1 MDTDKRVN
9 VKGWRGITIVD
20 RLASYVALRSYAA
33 HLKCFSIDTYLGMSD
48 LVTLL
53 EVLGEGL
60 NELVSGN
67 ALDGNTLIGVDNA
80 ELNLWKENMRLDD
93 RCQ

>member
-1 MDTDKRVN
+1 MKKDTDKRVN
-9 VKGWRGITIVD
+9 VKGWRSLTIPI
-20 RLASYVALRSYAA
+20 RLASNASLYSNAA
-33 HLKCFSIDTYLGMSD
+33 HLKCFSVDTYLGMSD

-67 ALDGNTLIGVDNA
+67 ALDGNTLISVDNT
-80 ELNLWKENMRLDD
+80 ELNL
-93 RCQ
+93 

>member
-1 MDTDKRVN
+1 MRMKKDTDKRVN
-9 VKGWRGITIVD
+9 VKGWRSLTILV
-20 RLASYVALRSYAA
+20 RLASYAALYSNAA
-33 HLKCFSIDTYLGMSD
+33 HLNCFSIDTYLGMSD

-67 ALDGNTLIGVDNA
+67 ALDGNTLISVDNA
-80 ELNLWKENMRLDD
+80 ELNL
-93 RCQ
+93 

>member
-1 MDTDKRVN
+1 MGT
-9 VKGWRGITIVD
+9 G
-20 RLASYVALRSYAA
+20 
-33 HLKCFSIDTYLGMSD
+33 TYLWDLD

-80 ELNLWKENMRLDD
+80 ELNL
-93 RCQ
+93 